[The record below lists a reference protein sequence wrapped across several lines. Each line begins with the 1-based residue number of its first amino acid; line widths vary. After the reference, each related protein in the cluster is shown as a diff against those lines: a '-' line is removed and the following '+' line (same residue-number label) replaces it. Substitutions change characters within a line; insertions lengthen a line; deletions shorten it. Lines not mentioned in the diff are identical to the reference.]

1 VTVPARSPIETTAET
16 DPADLVVLLDEQR
29 RPIGT
34 APRAAVHHHT
44 TPLHLAFSCYVFDAA
59 GRLLMHRRALGK
71 RTWPGVWTNS
81 CCGHPRPGETPA
93 AAARRRVTEELG
105 LVPHDLRPVLPDFAY
120 EATMPDGVRENEACP
135 VFTARALGEPAPDP
149 AEVAEWRWV
158 PWPEV
163 VAVARTSPWLISPW
177 AALQVGE
184 LAELFGDER
193 IPA

>member
-1 VTVPARSPIETTAET
+1 MTVALPVEEHDLL
-16 DPADLVVLLDEQR
+16 DPAGVPVGSMAKAHVHGLD
-29 RPIGT
+29 
-34 APRAAVHHHT
+34 
-44 TPLHLAFSCYVFDAA
+44 TPLHLAFSCYGF
-59 GRLLMHRRALGK
+59 GRDGRMLLTRRSLGK

-81 CCGHPRPGETPA
+81 CCGHPRPGESPA

-105 LVPHDLRPVLPDFAY
+105 VVPHDLRPVLPDFAY
-120 EATMPDGVRENEACP
+120 EATMPDGTRENEACP
-135 VFTARALGEPAPDP
+135 VFAARAHGDPVPDP